1 MKKYFYL
8 FFVLIMCISCQE
20 NDIATIN
27 ALIKDDEVGVE
38 IADSVKLIYKENEF
52 IRAEITTKTVK
63 RYIESQN
70 KLEFTKGMVVKFY
83 EGLKLTSVLTADYGI
98 LDDTKQ
104 TIEVKGNIVMQN
116 YKHEVLKTENLVWNL
131 INKTIYA
138 QDKIS
143 IKTPYDIITGY
154 GLNAKEDFSNYS
166 IKRVTGIVSYNEDES
181 FR

>member
-1 MKKYFYL
+1 
-8 FFVLIMCISCQE
+8 MCSSCKE

-27 ALIKDDEVGVE
+27 AIIKDDEVGVE

-63 RYIESQN
+63 RFIESQN
-70 KLEFTKGMVVKFY
+70 KLEFSDGLVVKFY
-83 EGLKLTSVLTADYGI
+83 EGLQLSSVLTANYGI
-98 LDDTKQ
+98 LDDVKQ
-104 TIEVKGNIVMQN
+104 TIEVKGNIIMQN

-131 INKTIYA
+131 NDKTIYA
-138 QDKIS
+138 KDKIT
-143 IKTPYDIITGY
+143 IKTPYDVITGY
-154 GLNAKEDFSNYS
+154 GLQSKEDFSNYS